1 MNTPSRFR
9 YFSLGSDLD
18 CIPYGEP
25 ACRVAVS
32 KLGLQF
38 GGNGFAFAAPVEN
51 GYQMGCYAYKDGS
64 YKDMAFYGYGGDD
77 DEVSKPFDEDS
88 EYYRPN
94 GYDCGI
100 EGILYDFAC
109 SMSKP

>member
-1 MNTPSRFR
+1 
-9 YFSLGSDLD
+9 
-18 CIPYGEP
+18 
-25 ACRVAVS
+25 
-32 KLGLQF
+32 
-38 GGNGFAFAAPVEN
+38 
-51 GYQMGCYAYKDGS
+51 
-64 YKDMAFYGYGGDD
+64 MAFYGYGGDD

-100 EGILYDFAC
+100 EGILYDFAS